1 MGVEVSLETPLAL
14 AAAPLAFPGSEA
26 VNEAY
31 ALVQTQESLVA
42 AAMQQRAHIAE
53 QLLKLSE
60 AAAAADAAAAS
71 VKGGKGG
78 KGGAAPPVAAEPAA
92 DEPSKSAEELQ
103 AELDAVDQTLGP
115 LEAEL
120 QRLRGKALA
129 TWSTTVAEAM
139 QHDVATRANMYADG
153 LRDSLDWLNQQRYG
167 ALERKMSSMHPPA
180 STVGSMGW
188 SVQLSGRRVPHYAT
202 PLSPRAPALSPR
214 ARSPRA
220 AFFDAIATNGTTG
233 ADTSAPASPPSSVKV
248 HWYGGACLS
257 QSAPAVLALPP
268 ANDAVHSRSDSSSIG
283 ASPLSPF
290 MTPRLS
296 SASPSAMRVSF
307 GSSRG
312 SAMRDGSSL
321 GPVSPRQGS
330 TSHSSTRGSTAA
342 GSPRD
347 GSPKLTPLA
356 LHAALLQPG
365 GTLTNETY
373 EHVQTAY
380 LKWKKDMSRTLHSN
394 LARVPYESILRHV
407 PTVKAQPLEYTFSH
421 RIHHAPGAGPLRLFA
436 IQPRL
441 DEPVERPAGPRIEL
455 PFGAGANTSSPRS
468 SPRSLRHDT
477 ASATARETIAVAAN
491 DDQANRAYSQMDT
504 FADGKVSK
512 SEYLESAKGKTDRYR
527 AKAAF
532 DQLDAN
538 KDGLL
543 SADEFKAGAL
553 RKMAASRG

>member
-60 AAAAADAAAAS
+60 AAAAAEAAAAS

-103 AELDAVDQTLGP
+103 AELDVVDQTLGP

-214 ARSPRA
+214 ACSPRA

-248 HWYGGACLS
+248 HWYG
-257 QSAPAVLALPP
+257 
-268 ANDAVHSRSDSSSIG
+268 
-283 ASPLSPF
+283 
-290 MTPRLS
+290 
-296 SASPSAMRVSF
+296 
-307 GSSRG
+307 
-312 SAMRDGSSL
+312 
-321 GPVSPRQGS
+321 
-330 TSHSSTRGSTAA
+330 
-342 GSPRD
+342 
-347 GSPKLTPLA
+347 
-356 LHAALLQPG
+356 
-365 GTLTNETY
+365 
-373 EHVQTAY
+373 
-380 LKWKKDMSRTLHSN
+380 
-394 LARVPYESILRHV
+394 
-407 PTVKAQPLEYTFSH
+407 
-421 RIHHAPGAGPLRLFA
+421 
-436 IQPRL
+436 
-441 DEPVERPAGPRIEL
+441 
-455 PFGAGANTSSPRS
+455 
-468 SPRSLRHDT
+468 

>member
-1 MGVEVSLETPLAL
+1 
-14 AAAPLAFPGSEA
+14 
-26 VNEAY
+26 
-31 ALVQTQESLVA
+31 
-42 AAMQQRAHIAE
+42 
-53 QLLKLSE
+53 
-60 AAAAADAAAAS
+60 
-71 VKGGKGG
+71 
-78 KGGAAPPVAAEPAA
+78 
-92 DEPSKSAEELQ
+92 
-103 AELDAVDQTLGP
+103 
-115 LEAEL
+115 
-120 QRLRGKALA
+120 
-129 TWSTTVAEAM
+129 
-139 QHDVATRANMYADG
+139 
-153 LRDSLDWLNQQRYG
+153 
-167 ALERKMSSMHPPA
+167 
-180 STVGSMGW
+180 
-188 SVQLSGRRVPHYAT
+188 
-202 PLSPRAPALSPR
+202 
-214 ARSPRA
+214 
-220 AFFDAIATNGTTG
+220 
-233 ADTSAPASPPSSVKV
+233 
-248 HWYGGACLS
+248 
-257 QSAPAVLALPP
+257 
-268 ANDAVHSRSDSSSIG
+268 
-283 ASPLSPF
+283 
-290 MTPRLS
+290 
-296 SASPSAMRVSF
+296 
-307 GSSRG
+307 
-312 SAMRDGSSL
+312 MRDGSSL
-321 GPVSPRQGS
+321 GTVFPQHSLPTAQSSHRQGS
-330 TSHSSTRGSTAA
+330 TSHSTTRGSTAA

-380 LKWKKDMSRTLHSN
+380 LKWKKDMPRTLQSN

-407 PTVKAQPLEYTFSH
+407 PTVRAQPLEDTFSH

-477 ASATARETIAVAAN
+477 ASARETARETIAVAAN
-491 DDQANRAYSQMDT
+491 DDQAHRAYSQMDT